1 MSSSRTVYIV
11 IGLTHLSV
19 LMTKHI
25 RLQSWAEVTHL
36 EIQQHNSLSTK
47 RNLSLVAFF
56 FFYVISVLV
65 PVPFIFFSAT
75 TQEPSIPLT
84 ILWQIPP
91 ASCCIY
97 RLVLCKLLA
106 LAFVCL
112 AGISKHLPIISLICP
127 ALFSHDCSV
136 WAFFPGSSR
145 FPTRPSLI
153 KLPLEPF
160 QIPLRDKVYL
170 SSA

>member
-1 MSSSRTVYIV
+1 
-11 IGLTHLSV
+11 
-19 LMTKHI
+19 MTKHI
-25 RLQSWAEVTHL
+25 HLQSWAEVTCL
-36 EIQQHNSLSTK
+36 EIQQHHSLSTE

-56 FFYVISVLV
+56 FFFFTTSPPCYVISVLV

-84 ILWQIPP
+84 ILWQIRP

-145 FPTRPSLI
+145 FPIRPSLV

-160 QIPLRDKVYL
+160 QIPLRGKVYL

>member
-1 MSSSRTVYIV
+1 M
-11 IGLTHLSV
+11 
-19 LMTKHI
+19 
-25 RLQSWAEVTHL
+25 
-36 EIQQHNSLSTK
+36 
-47 RNLSLVAFF
+47 
-56 FFYVISVLV
+56 

-145 FPTRPSLI
+145 FPTRPSLV

-170 SSA
+170 SSAWCCNAFVQAYHLCCKIHEMLQILFRVLILTFIFLVVRAPQQWGKADLLLH